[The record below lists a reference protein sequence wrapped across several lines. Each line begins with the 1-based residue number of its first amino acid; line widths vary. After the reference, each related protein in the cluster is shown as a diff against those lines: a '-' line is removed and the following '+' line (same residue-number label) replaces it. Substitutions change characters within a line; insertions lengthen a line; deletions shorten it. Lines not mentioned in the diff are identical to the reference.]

1 MIEKKEVNILL
12 KKGFKRQLPLHL
24 MLLPGI
30 VLVFIYC
37 YIPMAGG
44 IMAFQKFIPSKG
56 LFHSKWVGLK
66 NFEYLFSM
74 PDFYQVLW
82 NTVFIAILKIIF
94 GLIVPITI
102 AILLNEV
109 GKSVVKRWVQTLI
122 YLPHFLS
129 WVILGG
135 VLIDI
140 LSPSYGLLNQFL
152 GFFSIKPIFFLGD
165 NQWFPFTIVLS
176 DVWKEFGFS
185 TIVYLAALTTV
196 NPSLYEAA
204 VIDGANR
211 WKQTWNITIP
221 GILPIIVLMTTLSL
235 GNVLNAGFDQV
246 FNLYSPLVY
255 ESGDILDTLIY
266 RIGLIDG
273 QYGVAT
279 ALGLFKSLISFAL
292 VSISYWLAYKIADYR
307 IF

>member
-1 MIEKKEVNILL
+1 MLNKNVKK
-12 KKGFKRQLPLHL
+12 QLPLHL
-24 MLLPGI
+24 MLVPGI
-30 VLVFIYC
+30 ILVFIYS
-37 YIPMAGG
+37 YIPMVGS
-44 IMAFQKFIPSKG
+44 IMAFQKYIPSKG
-56 LFHSKWVGLK
+56 LFGSKWVGLK
-66 NFEYLFSM
+66 NFHYLFNM

-82 NTVFIAILKIIF
+82 NTVFIAVLKIIF
-94 GLIVPITI
+94 GLIVPIAI
-102 AILLNEV
+102 AILLNEI
-109 GKSVVKRWVQTLI
+109 GKSIVKRWIQTLI

-140 LSPSYGLLNQFL
+140 LSPSNGLVNQFL
-152 GFFSIKPIFFLGD
+152 GLFSVKPIFFLGD
-165 NQWFPFTIVLS
+165 NNWFPFTIILS
-176 DVWKEFGFS
+176 DIWKEFGFS
-185 TIVYLAALTTV
+185 TIVYLAALTTI

-211 WKQTWNITIP
+211 WKQTWSITLP
-221 GILPIIVLMTTLSL
+221 GILPVIILMATLSL
-235 GNVLNAGFDQV
+235 GNVLNAGFDQI

-266 RIGLIDG
+266 RIGLIDA

-279 ALGLFKSLISFAL
+279 SLGLFKSLISFAL

>member
-1 MIEKKEVNILL
+1 LNKKEVNILL

-37 YIPMAGG
+37 YIPMVGG

-152 GFFSIKPIFFLGD
+152 GIFSIKPIFFLGD

-185 TIVYLAALTTV
+185 TIVYLAALTAV